1 MRLRIVLL
9 FALCL
14 LCSRTLF
21 GQHQYNIEYITTENG
36 LPSDGIKGLQIDEKM
51 GFLWIATESGLVRYN
66 GHQHT
71 LFNSDN
77 FPYLIPDKIFPL
89 IKTPAGGIYGVTR
102 RFIYK
107 VDNNRIV
114 PLQQDEVHNKDV
126 INVYLKDG
134 PHKRDNPGVN
144 DFDRFLPVNESLCYV
159 ERNDTLYELRSG
171 MHQKKIVMPLPH
183 KCFTFV
189 TNGSVFIYD
198 NNNNRFNIADVSNNI
213 LKPVAIEQY
222 ATNWTNADKIHLYWE
237 PGMDN
242 MIALSGTNAWEIQ
255 YENGKLH
262 PRLICNEIPQNSNIR
277 HIRFWRQANILF
289 LGTTSKGLFV
299 IRKNYLSN
307 IKKNKSGFDEP
318 NAFYSQILL
327 PSGNILINTGD
338 VLGPYPATDKKLPIE
353 GPFNNNIFV
362 TRDSLLWY
370 SFRDSLYYYD
380 YTTHERKF
388 RSPLPGSY
396 NIAFAT
402 SAGNTYMANNRGI
415 YRLSREHIDTEA
427 SYKDVGDPFD
437 MVELKPGILVMA
449 TSKGVFKFS
458 ISTHRIDTVLF
469 TAAPARTLW
478 RYEEYLF
485 IGTYGDG
492 IYIYKD
498 GKLKKIPLDNNHY
511 LNYTHCFIL
520 DANGYCWMSTNRGLF
535 KAKLTDMINA
545 YEKGIEYIYYHFFGR
560 NDGMDIT
567 EMNGGCTPCAIWLA
581 NKQIS
586 FPTMDGAVW
595 VDPYIPAHMPDS
607 NIFIDQIIVNGK
619 KVDSLFKD
627 SLFFDSKTNDISF
640 NLGFSA
646 WCDKENLY
654 LQYKVAPYSDK
665 WEKID
670 ALHPV
675 IRLNNL
681 PSGQY
686 KLYIRKLTGFGS
698 DNYVTRTFGF
708 EIQAPWYMRWWG
720 QALIIFVFMVIV
732 AIISILA
739 NRSSLR
745 RQIRLRSLLDK
756 KTEEILEQNEKL
768 EKNDRIKTRLISII
782 SHDIITPLKFLHMTS
797 KYLAERKSSLS
808 DTMQAET
815 LEEVVNTSRE
825 LELLSTNILNWIK
838 YQNEERRIVKEKVN
852 LHEVVEQV
860 FTVLVSLAHKN
871 KIELVNNIPADL
883 QLVQFVDPLRIIIY
897 NLVVNAINFTRQGS
911 ITVACDT
918 FDNLV
923 QVKVKDTGM
932 GMSRSQINNLKSD
945 MMIISGTNVN
955 KRSGNGLGY
964 LIIKDLLKMLNGTF
978 DIESKL
984 NEGTTVSITFPVR

>member
-1 MRLRIVLL
+1 MIFHRPIFFLL
-9 FALCL
+9 FMLCWL
-14 LCSRTLF
+14 PVYS
-21 GQHQYNIEYITTENG
+21 QQQYNIEYVTTETG
-36 LPSDGIKGLQIDEKM
+36 LPSDGIKGLQIDKKM

-71 LFNSDN
+71 LFTKEN
-77 FPYLIPDKIFPL
+77 FPYLTPEKIFPL
-89 IKTPAGGIYGVTR
+89 IKTPTGEIFGMTR
-102 RFIYK
+102 KTIYK
-107 VDNNRIV
+107 VVENKVEPLPGDDLHNN
-114 PLQQDEVHNKDV
+114 DA
-126 INVYLKDG
+126 INIYLKDG
-134 PHKRDNPGVN
+134 PRKGDNPGIN
-144 DFDRFLPVNESLCYV
+144 DFDRFLPISPELCYI
-159 ERNDTLYELRSG
+159 ERSDTLYEFRSG
-171 MHQKKIVMPLPH
+171 MHQRKMVIPLPH
-183 KCFTFV
+183 NSFTFV
-189 TNGSVFIYD
+189 VKNSIGVYENGNFRILDTLTRS
-198 NNNNRFNIADVSNNI
+198 
-213 LKPVAIEQY
+213 LKPIQIQAMS
-222 ATNWTNADKIHLYWE
+222 NSWTTSDKIHMYWE
-237 PGMDN
+237 SGMDN
-242 MIALSGTNAWEIQ
+242 LIALSGTNAWELNF
-255 YENGKLH
+255 EGNRLNAE
-262 PRLICNEIPQNSNIR
+262 LICNEIPQNSNIR
-277 HIRFWRQANILF
+277 HIRYWKEANILF
-289 LGTTSKGLFV
+289 LGTTSKGLFI
-299 IRKNYLSN
+299 IRKNLLSN

-338 VLGPYPATDKKLPIE
+338 VIGPYPAAGNKLPVTTA
-353 GPFNNNIFV
+353 FNNNIFL
-362 TRDSLLWY
+362 TKDSLLWY
-370 SFRDSLYYYD
+370 SLRDSLYYYD
-380 YTTHERKF
+380 YKTGERKYF
-388 RSPLPGSY
+388 SPLPGSY
-396 NIAFAT
+396 NISFA
-402 SAGNTYMANNRGI
+402 SSSGKTYMANYKGI
-415 YRLSREHIDTEA
+415 YSISKQGIDTEA
-427 SYKDVGDPFD
+427 LYKGVGDPFD
-437 MVELKPGILVMA
+437 MVELRPSVLMMA
-449 TSKGVFKFS
+449 TSKGLFNYT
-458 ISTHRIDTVLF
+458 ITTHKIDTVLP
-469 TAAPARTLW
+469 TAVPVRTLW
-478 RYEEYLF
+478 RNENYLF

-492 IYIYKD
+492 IYIYKE

-545 YEKGIEYIYYHFFGR
+545 YEKGIDYIYYHFFGR

-581 NKQIS
+581 NKHIS

-595 VDPYIPAHMPDS
+595 VDPYIPTHMPDS
-607 NIFIDQIIVNGK
+607 NVFIDQVIVNGK
-619 KVDSLFKD
+619 KIDSLFRD
-627 SLFFDSKTNDISF
+627 SLFFDSRTNDISF

-646 WCDKENLY
+646 WCDKENVY
-654 LQYKVAPYSDK
+654 LQYRIAPYSDK

-675 IRLNNL
+675 VRLNNL

-686 KLYIRKLTGFGS
+686 TLHIRKLTGFGT
-698 DNYVTRTFGF
+698 DNYVIRTFNF

-720 QALIIFVFMVIV
+720 QALIILAFMIIV

-745 RQIRLRSLLDK
+745 RQIRLRNLLDK

-797 KYLAERKSSLS
+797 KYLSERKSSLS
-808 DTMQAET
+808 ETMQSET

-852 LHEVVEQV
+852 LHEVAEQV

-871 KIELVNNIPADL
+871 KIELVNDVPKDL

-897 NLVVNAINFTRQGS
+897 NLVVNAINFTKEGS
-911 ITVACDT
+911 ITVACES
-918 FDNLV
+918 FDNMV
-923 QVKVKDTGM
+923 RVKVTDTGM
-932 GMSRSQINNLKSD
+932 GMSKSQINNLKSD

-964 LIIKDLLKMLNGTF
+964 LIIKDLLKMLNGVF

-984 NEGTTVSITFPVR
+984 NEGTTVSITFPVK